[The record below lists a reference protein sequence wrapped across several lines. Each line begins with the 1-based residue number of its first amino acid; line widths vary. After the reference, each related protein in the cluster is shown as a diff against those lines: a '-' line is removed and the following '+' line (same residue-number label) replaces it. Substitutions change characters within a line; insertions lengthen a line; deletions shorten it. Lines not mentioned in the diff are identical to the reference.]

1 VPLIPKKWLGQ
12 ILVAVLVAA
21 AEVVL
26 SESTRKRQ
34 KR

>member
-1 VPLIPKKWLGQ
+1 MALIPKKWLGQ

-26 SESTRKRQ
+26 GEAAKKKR
-34 KR
+34 

>member
-12 ILVAVLVAA
+12 ILVAVIVAA

-26 SESTRKRQ
+26 SESVKSKKSR
-34 KR
+34 